1 MELHYNVF
9 YISWNKKTVLK
20 ENEYDNLYP
29 SGSASGTPKMQ
40 KFSYSD
46 EFPKLRPI
54 VSFVSTFNSNLACFL
69 WNLLSSLVP
78 DDYSCEDTFS
88 FDFWIKNANLS
99 GNFLISYDVTS
110 LSTNILLQ
118 ETIDIAINLIFNH
131 NLHLSIAKS
140 LKKTLKN
147 VCFLLNDRLIFLF
160 KNKFYNNPDGVA
172 KGFSFAS
179 VLANIFMAFYW
190 SESINEHNV
199 NKPELYLRYVDDILA
214 AFGKELDS

>member
-1 MELHYNVF
+1 MKLHYNVF

-29 SGSASGTPKMQ
+29 SGSAAARIYGTPKMQ

-46 EFPKLRPI
+46 SFPKLRPI
-54 VSFVSTFNSNLACFL
+54 VSFIGTFNSNLTRFP

-118 ETIDIAINLIFNH
+118 ETTDIAINLIFNH
-131 NLHLSIAKS
+131 NLHLQ
-140 LKKTLKN
+140 LKN
-147 VCFLLNDRLIFLF
+147 VSFLLHDRLIFLF
-160 KNKFYNNPDGVA
+160 NNNLYNNPDGVA
-172 KGFSFAS
+172 MGFSFAS
-179 VLANIFMAFYW
+179 VIANILMAFYW
-190 SESINEHNV
+190 SELINEHNV
-199 NKPELYLRYVDDILA
+199 NKPKLYLRYVDDILA